1 MADCLYYVYAIV
13 PPAIAV
19 EAAPLGIDDARVELL
34 ADGDVAALVGCVDPL
49 RYGEGLDDRIA
60 EVGWLAPRATA
71 HDAVLTWASDL
82 GAVIPLPL
90 FSLFRS
96 RDAVKAMLETRHQ
109 DLAATL
115 NRVGRGREFGV
126 RLFRVDDELRRS
138 LSALSPTIAALE
150 AEVAAAP
157 SPGQAYLLGRKL
169 DAAKKDELRRVAASV
184 ATAAY
189 DDLAARSLAS
199 TQDPLPKSTAEQTGA
214 AILNA
219 AFLVAYDRIDEFRS
233 VVTELVRRHHT
244 RGFRVEFTG
253 PWPPYHFAR
262 SESDVG

>member
-13 PPAIAV
+13 PPEIAI
-19 EAAPLGIDDARVELL
+19 EAAPVGVDDARVELISTR
-34 ADGDVAALVGCVDPL
+34 DVAALVGCVDATA
-49 RYGEGLDDRIA
+49 YGAGIDDRIA
-60 EVGWLAPRATA
+60 DVAWLAPRATA

-96 RDAVKAMLETRHQ
+96 RDAVRAMLEDRHD
-109 DLAATL
+109 DLASTL
-115 NRVGRGREFGV
+115 TRVGRGREFGV

-138 LSALSPTIAALE
+138 LNELSPTIAALE
-150 AEVAAAP
+150 AELAAAP
-157 SPGQAYLLGRKL
+157 SPGQGYLIGRKL

-184 ATAAY
+184 AASAY
-189 DDLAARSLAS
+189 DDLAARSLAA
-199 TQDPLPKSTAEQTGA
+199 TQDPLPKATAEQAGA

-219 AFLVAYDRIDEFRS
+219 AFLVEHSRIDEFRR
-233 VVTELVRRHHT
+233 VVTDLVRQHHD

-262 SESDVG
+262 SGSDVR